1 MYASAFEVER
11 ASLDFKVGLMRVL
24 AIDASLRNT
33 GVAIVD
39 ANNGKPQSVYFG
51 TIHNKSAMRPSSCLV
66 CIRDRLAELIREHAP
81 DCCALES
88 VIYVQSYKTAI
99 ILGAA
104 RGAAILAAAEN
115 GLPVF
120 EYSPRRIKQSDG
132 GSRRRRQRS
141 GRVHGA
147 RAAWS
152 NRNAGCRRRRRAGD
166 RAYSFA
172 HAGNSGA
179 RSSGRNANMNGEI
192 GRDAALSDR
201 TSKVRWLGR
210 MEFARALELQEELV
224 AKKREDASLE
234 DQLLLL
240 EHEPVYTIG
249 RTPDRSSLSAT
260 GSRPSRDGELG
271 SAHLPHPLF
280 SINRGGQATYHGPGQ
295 LMGYPII
302 DLRRCGQDLHKYLR
316 WLEQLLIDLLARYD
330 IAAQR
335 RESLTGVW
343 VENRK
348 IASIGVGVRHWI
360 TMHGFALNVCGDL
373 SPFDHIVPC
382 GINNVAITSME
393 KETKKSFTVAE
404 VATAFE
410 KIASRRISDLRVAEA
425 LSAVGA

>member
-1 MYASAFEVER
+1 MN
-11 ASLDFKVGLMRVL
+11 L
-24 AIDASLRNT
+24 ARHLN
-33 GVAIVD
+33 
-39 ANNGKPQSVYFG
+39 
-51 TIHNKSAMRPSSCLV
+51 
-66 CIRDRLAELIREHAP
+66 
-81 DCCALES
+81 
-88 VIYVQSYKTAI
+88 
-99 ILGAA
+99 
-104 RGAAILAAAEN
+104 
-115 GLPVF
+115 
-120 EYSPRRIKQSDG
+120 
-132 GSRRRRQRS
+132 
-141 GRVHGA
+141 
-147 RAAWS
+147 
-152 NRNAGCRRRRRAGD
+152 
-166 RAYSFA
+166 
-172 HAGNSGA
+172 
-179 RSSGRNANMNGEI
+179 
-192 GRDAALSDR
+192 
-201 TSKVRWLGR
+201 VRWLGR
-210 MEFARALELQEELV
+210 MEFAHALAVQEQL
-224 AKKREDASLE
+224 ATKKKEDASLE

-249 RTPDRSSLSAT
+249 RTPDRSSL
-260 GSRPSRDGELG
+260 LG

-316 WLEQLLIDLLARYD
+316 WLEQLLIDLLAKYD

-404 VATAFE
+404 VAPTLE
-410 KIASRRISDLRVAEA
+410 KLALDSIVSLRVAPETQLINA
-425 LSAVGA
+425 